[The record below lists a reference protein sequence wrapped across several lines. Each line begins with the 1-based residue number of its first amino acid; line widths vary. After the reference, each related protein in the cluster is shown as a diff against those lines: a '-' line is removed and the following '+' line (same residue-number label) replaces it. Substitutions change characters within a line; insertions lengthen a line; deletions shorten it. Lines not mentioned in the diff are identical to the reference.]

1 MTAREIIED
10 YGYEDV
16 LIFENPSYDS
26 AFIGVSEDNRAV
38 YDYDKMVLFL
48 MDKEGMTSED
58 AVDFIS
64 YNTIR
69 SLPYYKGSPIVVYSI
84 SEFEEGYDAD
94 SGETA

>member
-1 MTAREIIED
+1 MTARQLIED

-16 LIFENPSYDS
+16 LIFENPSYDD

-38 YDYDKMVLFL
+38 YDYDKMVLYL
-48 MDKEGMTSED
+48 MDKDKMTAED

-69 SLPYYKGSPIVVYSI
+69 SLPYYENSPIIVYSLT
-84 SEFEEGYDAD
+84 SEFEEGNDAD
-94 SGETA
+94 S